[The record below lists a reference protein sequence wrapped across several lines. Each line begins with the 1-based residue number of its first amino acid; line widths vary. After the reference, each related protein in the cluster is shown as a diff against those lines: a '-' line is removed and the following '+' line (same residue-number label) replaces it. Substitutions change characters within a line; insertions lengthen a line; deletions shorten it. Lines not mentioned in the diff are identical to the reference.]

1 MKYLICTLL
10 IIGNIGQLFCQIN
23 DTVQDIGSD
32 CVGQENSIISPKVID
47 YVYWGRLYPINCVND
62 NARKKIVV
70 NLSIKRNGNTIY
82 GQKENRSTCRAVI

>member
-1 MKYLICTLL
+1 MIVKALLLL
-10 IIGNIGQLFCQIN
+10 I
-23 DTVQDIGSD
+23 
-32 CVGQENSIISPKVID
+32 
-47 YVYWGRLYPINCVND
+47 WLYPINCVND